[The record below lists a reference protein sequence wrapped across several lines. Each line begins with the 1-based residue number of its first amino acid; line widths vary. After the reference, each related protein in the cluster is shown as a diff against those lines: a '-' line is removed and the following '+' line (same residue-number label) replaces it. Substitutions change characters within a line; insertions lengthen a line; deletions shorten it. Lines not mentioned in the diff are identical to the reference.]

1 MLVVLCYVFLEPP
14 KATVR
19 ECAEAHNRTDNAANS
34 KNKRILAGHAR
45 SVR

>member
-1 MLVVLCYVFLEPP
+1 MLVVMCYVFLEQR
-14 KATVR
+14 KATMR

-45 SVR
+45 PVR